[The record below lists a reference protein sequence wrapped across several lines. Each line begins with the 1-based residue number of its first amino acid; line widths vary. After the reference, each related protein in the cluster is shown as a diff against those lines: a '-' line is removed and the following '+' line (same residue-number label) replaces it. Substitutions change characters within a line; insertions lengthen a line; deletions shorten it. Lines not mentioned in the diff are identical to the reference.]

1 MPELIYICI
10 LFFVA
15 AALYSSVG
23 HAGASAYLAIM
34 SLFSM
39 AQSTMK
45 PTALIL
51 NVMVAT
57 ITSIRFAKASLVD
70 WRLLLPFAV
79 GSVPLAYLGGM
90 LHLPGEYYR
99 PLVGVILLLSATR
112 LVMSELRSVPDRVS
126 RPHVATA
133 FAAGGAIGLISGLT
147 GTGGGIFLSP
157 LLIFMNWSTLRAASG
172 VAAVFILANSIS
184 GLAGNFTALKF
195 LPNEIFYF
203 AGSALLGALLGSW
216 AGTER
221 IKLPWLGKLLM
232 AVLIIA
238 GLKLILT

>member
-45 PTALIL
+45 PAALIL

-90 LHLPGEYYR
+90 LLLKPLETSNR
-99 PLVGVILLLSATR
+99 PLSK
-112 LVMSELRSVPDRVS
+112 
-126 RPHVATA
+126 
-133 FAAGGAIGLISGLT
+133 
-147 GTGGGIFLSP
+147 LSP
-157 LLIFMNWSTLRAASG
+157 AQSG
-172 VAAVFILANSIS
+172 HAQMQEIAIQKRSI
-184 GLAGNFTALKF
+184 N
-195 LPNEIFYF
+195 
-203 AGSALLGALLGSW
+203 
-216 AGTER
+216 R
-221 IKLPWLGKLLM
+221 
-232 AVLIIA
+232 
-238 GLKLILT
+238 